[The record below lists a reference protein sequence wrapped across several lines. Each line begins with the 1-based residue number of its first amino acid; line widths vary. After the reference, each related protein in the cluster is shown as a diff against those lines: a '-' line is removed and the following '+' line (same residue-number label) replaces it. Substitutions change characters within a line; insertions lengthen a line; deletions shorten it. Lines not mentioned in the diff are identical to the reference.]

1 MLKSQTNSQTFKAL
15 DELRDR
21 IMKGKLHGGE
31 RLREVRLSEDLGISR
46 TPLREALLQLEQE
59 GLLVRGRGGYT
70 VRTFSLADV
79 FDAIELRGVLE
90 GTAARM
96 AAERLNAP
104 EALDEIKQTL
114 LNLDAVLGNG
124 QADSYDILNT
134 KFHVQLA
141 QLCGSFIVK
150 EEVER
155 ANRFPFAAPSAFPTQ
170 IERTDRFLA
179 SLVVGQQHHRD
190 IVAAIENG
198 EGSRA
203 EYLAREHARLARRNV
218 EIAYADK
225 KRDPQNVPQLALVEG

>member
-1 MLKSQTNSQTFKAL
+1 MSKIQTNTQTFRAL
-15 DELRDR
+15 DELRGR
-21 IMKGKLHGGE
+21 IMNGKLSGGD
-31 RLREVRLSEDLGISR
+31 RLREVRLSDNLGISR

-96 AAERLNAP
+96 AAERLRDPAI
-104 EALDEIKQTL
+104 LDEIKETL
-114 LNLDAVLGNG
+114 IDLDTVLQSGE
-124 QADSYDILNT
+124 ASSYDILNT
-134 KFHVQLA
+134 KFHKQLA
-141 QLCGSFIVK
+141 QLCGSSIVE

-179 SLVVGQQHHRD
+179 SLVVGQQQHRD
-190 IVAAIENG
+190 ILEAIESG

-225 KRDPQNVPQLALVEG
+225 KRDAQKVPQLALVEG

>member
-1 MLKSQTNSQTFKAL
+1 MSKTQSNSQTYKAL
-15 DELRDR
+15 DELRGR
-21 IMKGKLHGGE
+21 IMNGKLHGGD
-31 RLREVRLSEDLGISR
+31 RLREVQLSDDLGISR

-70 VRTFSLADV
+70 VRTFTLADV

-96 AAERLNAP
+96 AAERLGEPSMLN
-104 EALDEIKQTL
+104 DIKQTL
-114 LNLDAVLGNG
+114 SDLDAVLESG
-124 QADSYDILNT
+124 QANSYDILNT
-134 KFHVQLA
+134 KFHMQLA
-141 QLCGSFIVK
+141 QLCGSFIVE

-179 SLVVGQQHHRD
+179 SLVVGQQQHRD
-190 IVAAIENG
+190 IIEAIENG

-225 KRDPQNVPQLALVEG
+225 QRDAQNVPQLALVEG